1 MKQEQRKEKFDLLE
15 EKIFLD
21 KYYIAVLKEFTKKQQ
36 SLANNSEKVLWML
49 KVDSIASDILGK
61 NLASPKFE
69 NDIKNDRTITI
80 SNNNITFSMEKL
92 NSEVSLFNFLKDYFY
107 ELKLNEIKEQIKNN
121 DVQEVPYYD
130 PQVLIDEASQYAE
143 KMVLESIKVMM
154 KRYGK
159 GKDFQNYIVEMQE
172 NDIIIKENNNRKR

>member
-1 MKQEQRKEKFDLLE
+1 MIELLQFLIIILLFQWKSLIVKFL
-15 EKIFLD
+15 F
-21 KYYIAVLKEFTKKQQ
+21 
-36 SLANNSEKVLWML
+36 
-49 KVDSIASDILGK
+49 
-61 NLASPKFE
+61 
-69 NDIKNDRTITI
+69 
-80 SNNNITFSMEKL
+80 
-92 NSEVSLFNFLKDYFY
+92 FNFLKDYFY

-172 NDIIIKENNNRKR
+172 K